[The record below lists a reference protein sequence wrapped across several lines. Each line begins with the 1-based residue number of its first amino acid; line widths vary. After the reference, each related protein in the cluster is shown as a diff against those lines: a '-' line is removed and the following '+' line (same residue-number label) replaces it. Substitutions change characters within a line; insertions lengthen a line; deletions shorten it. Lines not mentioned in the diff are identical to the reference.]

1 MVSPTTKALRDAL
14 LEQLKTDIPEFL
26 WTPGELQVDILDTV
40 AEFHYNRERVVE
52 LFNSMQ
58 STKGFRRL
66 VDDSLYREEMSGILD
81 LSLVVR
87 APQNI
92 FIGVPETITNDFD
105 AFVFYYM
112 DRYAERYGRKR
123 GRGSAASGTFSMNYT
138 PGITG
143 TAKIVLSALGLLYT
157 TTVTLD
163 GSGTYNGT
171 IFSFGYGS
179 KFNTRAGG
187 LSIYSVISAVLTVTD
202 IFNFYTSDVSGGSD
216 YQDNSSFLLNLENTL
231 NIFSGPLSMNALS
244 KVISD
249 TASVDKYKLVPVSD
263 QSRFMGS
270 ADLYLKGGVLAEKT
284 STKTVGSDLRV
295 LVPYQ
300 PSTVVSI
307 TKSGAVVPPAN
318 YTVTYPA
325 STTAYYNSV
334 KQLVWIEFDGINV
347 FAGDIVIVTMMVD
360 VTVQDVYTALSAHY
374 SVYNETARDVVVYQ
388 AIPQAVDIAY
398 ELILYRPYDED
409 IVKGLCTTAFLKAVN
424 GLEIGSDL
432 QPDDLRAALREI
444 FYKGERL
451 VDAVNY
457 LYINKYVP
465 PTHVVPTLDA
475 VLTLS
480 SGEYWTLGTL
490 TQEIL

>member
-1 MVSPTTKALRDAL
+1 MASATTKALRDAL
-14 LEQLKTDIPEFL
+14 LEKLKTDIPEFL
-26 WTPGELQVDILDTV
+26 WTPGELQVDILDSV
-40 AEFHYNRERVVE
+40 AEFHYKRERVVE

-66 VDDSLYREEMSGILD
+66 VDDSLYREEMSSILD

-87 APQNI
+87 TPQNI
-92 FIGVPETITNDFD
+92 FIGVPETVTNDFD

-123 GRGSAASGTFSMNYT
+123 GRGLAASGTFSMNYT
-138 PGITG
+138 PGLTG
-143 TAKIVLSALGLLYT
+143 TAKIVLSALGQLYT

-187 LSIYSVISAVLTVTD
+187 LSIYSVISTVLTVTD
-202 IFNFYTSDVSGGSD
+202 IFNFYTSDISGGSD

-231 NIFSGPLSMNALS
+231 NIFSGPLSLNALS

-284 STKTVGSDLRV
+284 STKTVGSDLKV

-300 PSTVVSI
+300 PSTVVSV

-334 KQLVWIEFDGINV
+334 KQLVWIQFDGINV
-347 FAGDIVIVTMMVD
+347 FAGDVVTVTMMVN
-360 VTVQDVYTALSAHY
+360 VTVQDVYTALCAHY

-388 AIPQAVDIAY
+388 ATPQAVDIVY

-409 IVKGLCTTAFLKAVN
+409 IVEGLCTAAFIKAVN

-432 QPDDLRAALREI
+432 QPDDLRAALRDI

-451 VDAVNY
+451 VDAVNS
-457 LYINKYVP
+457 LYIAKAGGTP
-465 PTHVVPTLDA
+465 ADA